1 MAIQLNSTT
10 LSPQPN
16 ALTEN
21 TIQIQTDATSI
32 NGTMHRY
39 WNNSKKQVEMTFSLL
54 TTAEWTT
61 LSGYVANQANTVIY
75 NNTDTGY
82 TFTGFG
88 TITADGFIRGASF
101 RRDVKVTIQEV

>member
-1 MAIQLNSTT
+1 MAIQLNSIT

-16 ALTEN
+16 GLTEN
-21 TIQIQTDATSI
+21 TVQVQTDARSI

-39 WNNSKKQVEMTFSLL
+39 WNNSKKQVEMQFSLL

-61 LSGYVANQANTVIY
+61 LSGYVANQANAVVY
-75 NNTDTGY
+75 NNTVTGY

-88 TITADGFIRGASF
+88 AITADGFIHGASF